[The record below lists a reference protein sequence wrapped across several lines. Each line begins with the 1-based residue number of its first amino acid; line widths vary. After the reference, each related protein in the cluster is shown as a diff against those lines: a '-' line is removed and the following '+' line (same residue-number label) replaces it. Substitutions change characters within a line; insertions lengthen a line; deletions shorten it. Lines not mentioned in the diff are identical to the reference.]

1 MVNSQQSMSTTQR
14 QNKDS
19 MKIQSTECFETSRIV
34 VISTRRVS
42 VCGESVKIS
51 NSNTASPL
59 GGKRLEPLMVQEIP
73 GDVADASSLDPEKL
87 GFMCGLEVHQQLATG
102 KLHSRQP
109 STLYEDGIDE
119 IEGLW
124 PRAHRRLRAARGE
137 GGRIDIAARFE
148 QRRNRS
154 FVYYQSPNAGLIE
167 MDEAPPLE
175 HDSDAVDVALTMAAM
190 MSAKPVGALQ
200 AMRKTVVDGSN
211 TSGFQRTTL
220 IGTHGSIQTPS
231 GPVGVDVICLEEDSA
246 RKLDTRSTPDG
257 EQVVYTLDRLGVPL
271 VEVATAP
278 DVQTPEHAK
287 ETALALGT
295 LLRDTRRVRRG
306 LGSIRQDLNVSIGAG
321 DRVEIKGCQDL
332 DWIPRI
338 IRLEMARQLHFYR
351 LANQLRSSQNLPE
364 LPVHRDQDDSEIE
377 SSVAQKVDQI
387 MPFELQKVTAEFAKC
402 ESKMVV
408 DSIKSGA
415 VVLGLSLPGLKG
427 LLGSKQV
434 DGEGSQLPRLG
445 RELASAAKLAGV
457 RGIFHSDELPAYGI
471 GQEETD
477 ACQAILGDCFVLCVA
492 PQWQAELALEGVHT
506 RAKLAYH
513 RIPQEVRN
521 VVVRKGA
528 PEDGTT
534 TAMRPLPGGARMY
547 PETDIPTTPIDPA
560 HWNSIRSNLPPT
572 RGERLARLSST
583 ELSENQVNALVSGE
597 LDDHFM
603 DGISGELQLP
613 QKAWASALL
622 DHGTAKLNAL
632 AVAIHLRE
640 TGVITREGVDP
651 LVNDAETSSIPNLL
665 SWMTSEAASRG
676 FEPADT
682 GAVDAAVAEVLEERA
697 DFVKERGMA
706 ALGPLMGVVMGKLGG
721 AADGKAV
728 SNALK
733 EQIQRRL

>member
-1 MVNSQQSMSTTQR
+1 M
-14 QNKDS
+14 
-19 MKIQSTECFETSRIV
+19 F
-34 VISTRRVS
+34 
-42 VCGESVKIS
+42 GESVRIS
-51 NSNTASPL
+51 NSSTASPL
-59 GGKRLEPLMVQEIP
+59 GGKRLDTAMVDEVP
-73 GDVADASSLDPEKL
+73 GDIADANALDPESL

-102 KLHSRQP
+102 KLHSRQS
-109 STLYEDGIDE
+109 STLYEDGIEE
-119 IEGLW
+119 IEGRW

-167 MDEAPPLE
+167 MDEAPPLA
-175 HDSDAVDVALTMAAM
+175 HDDDAVEVALTMAAM
-190 MSAKPVGALQ
+190 MNAKPVGALQ

-231 GPVGVDVICLEEDSA
+231 GAVGVDVICLEEDSA

-257 EQVVYTLDRLGVPL
+257 EQVLYTLDRLGVPL

-332 DWIPRI
+332 EWIPRI

-351 LANQLRSSQNLPE
+351 LANQLRATQSLPE
-364 LPVHRDQDDSEIE
+364 LPSHRDHDDPEIE
-377 SSVAQKVDQI
+377 AAVAEKVDQL
-387 MPFELQKVTAEFAKC
+387 MPLDLQVVTPEFVEC
-402 ESKMVV
+402 ESKMVS
-408 DSIKSGA
+408 DSIHSGA
-415 VVLGLSLPGLKG
+415 VVLGLSLPGLNG
-427 LLGSKQV
+427 LIGSKQL
-434 DGEGSQLPRLG
+434 DGEGAQLPRLG

-457 RGIFHSDELPAYGI
+457 KGIFHSDELPAYGI
-471 GQEETD
+471 GQKETD
-477 ACQAILGDCFVLCVA
+477 ACKAILGDCFVLCVA
-492 PQWQAELALEGVHT
+492 PQWQAELALQGVHS

-521 VVVRKGA
+521 VVIRKGA

-547 PETDIPTTPIDPA
+547 PETDIPTTPIDSERW
-560 HWNSIRSNLPPT
+560 HSIRSNLPPS
-572 RGERLARLSST
+572 RHERLARLSDS

-603 DGISGELQLP
+603 DGISGELELP

-622 DHGTAKLNAL
+622 DHGTDKLNAL

-640 TGVITREGVDP
+640 TGVITREGVEP
-651 LVNDAETSSIPNLL
+651 LVNDSNTTDIASLVN
-665 SWMTSEAASRG
+665 WMTSEASSRG

>member
-1 MVNSQQSMSTTQR
+1 MV
-14 QNKDS
+14 
-19 MKIQSTECFETSRIV
+19 EEV
-34 VISTRRVS
+34 
-42 VCGESVKIS
+42 
-51 NSNTASPL
+51 
-59 GGKRLEPLMVQEIP
+59 P
-73 GDVADASSLDPEKL
+73 GDVADANALDPEAL

-109 STLYEDGIDE
+109 STLYEDGIED
-119 IEGLW
+119 IEGRW

-175 HDSDAVDVALTMAAM
+175 HDEDAVEVALTMAAM

-220 IGTHGSIQTPS
+220 IGTHGSLPTPS

-257 EQVVYTLDRLGVPL
+257 EQVIYTLDRLGVPL

-351 LANQLRSSQNLPE
+351 LANQLRAAQDLPP
-364 LPVHRDQDDSEIE
+364 LPPHRNQDDSEIE
-377 SSVAQKVDQI
+377 RKVAEKVDHL
-387 MPFELQKVTAEFAKC
+387 MPLELHDVTSRFDQC
-402 ESKMVV
+402 ESKMVHQ
-408 DSIKSGA
+408 SIESGA
-415 VVLGLSLPGLKG
+415 MVLGLSLPGLTG
-427 LLGSKQV
+427 LLGSKQL
-434 DGEGSQLPRLG
+434 DGEGAQLPRLG

-457 RGIFHSDELPAYGI
+457 KGIFHSDELPAYGI
-471 GQEETD
+471 GQKETE

-492 PQWQAELALEGVHT
+492 PQWQAELALEGVLS

-521 VVVRKGA
+521 VVIRKGA

-547 PETDIPTTPIDPA
+547 PETDIPTTPIDPTV
-560 HWNSIRSNLPPT
+560 WQSIRSNLPPS
-572 RGERLARLSST
+572 RDERLTRLSST
-583 ELSENQVNALVSGE
+583 DLSENQINALVSGE
-597 LDDHFM
+597 LDDYFM
-603 DGISGELQLP
+603 DGIGGEFKLP

-622 DHGTAKLNAL
+622 DHGTEKINAL

-640 TGVITREGVDP
+640 TGVITREGVEP
-651 LVNDAETSSIPNLL
+651 LVKDAFTQDTSALL
-665 SWMTSEAASRG
+665 AWMTSEASVRG

-682 GAVDAAVAEVLEERA
+682 GVVDAAVAEVLDERA

-728 SNALK
+728 SSALK

>member
-1 MVNSQQSMSTTQR
+1 MV
-14 QNKDS
+14 
-19 MKIQSTECFETSRIV
+19 EEV
-34 VISTRRVS
+34 
-42 VCGESVKIS
+42 
-51 NSNTASPL
+51 
-59 GGKRLEPLMVQEIP
+59 P
-73 GDVADASSLDPEKL
+73 GDVADANTLDPEAL

-102 KLHSRQP
+102 KLHSRQM
-109 STLYEDGIDE
+109 SMLYEDGIEE
-119 IEGLW
+119 IEHDW

-154 FVYYQSPNAGLIE
+154 FIYYQSPNAGLIE

-175 HDSDAVDVALTMAAM
+175 HDEDAIEVALMMAAM
-190 MSAKPVGALQ
+190 MNAKPVGALQ

-220 IGTHGSIQTPS
+220 IGTHGSIQTSS
-231 GPVGVDVICLEEDSA
+231 GPVGIDVICLEEDSA

-351 LANQLRSSQNLPE
+351 LANQLRAAQGLPE
-364 LPVHRDQDDSEIE
+364 LPTHRDQDDSETE
-377 SSVAQKVDQI
+377 ASVAVRVEKQ
-387 MPFELQKVTAEFAKC
+387 MPFDLQEVTVEFSQC

-408 DSIKSGA
+408 ESINSGA
-415 VVLGLSLPGLKG
+415 VVLGLSLPGLQG
-427 LLGSKQV
+427 LLGSKQL

-457 RGIFHSDELPAYGI
+457 KGIFHSDELPAYGI
-471 GQEETD
+471 GQKETD
-477 ACQAILGDCFVLCVA
+477 ACQAILGNCFVLCVA
-492 PQWQAELALEGVHT
+492 PQWQAELALEGVHS

-521 VVVRKGA
+521 VVIRKGA

-547 PETDIPTTPIDPA
+547 PETDIPAIPINPERW
-560 HWNSIRSNLPPT
+560 HSIRSNLPPS
-572 RGERLARLSST
+572 RDERLAKLSST

-597 LDDHFM
+597 LDDYFM
-603 DGISGELQLP
+603 AGITGELGLP

-622 DHGTAKLNAL
+622 DYGTDKLNAL

-640 TGVITREGVDP
+640 TGVITREGVEP
-651 LVNDAETSSIPNLL
+651 LFTDADSHDISTLL
-665 SWMTSEAASRG
+665 NWMASEAALRG

-682 GAVDAAVAEVLEERA
+682 SAVDAAVAEVLEERA
-697 DFVKERGMA
+697 DFVKERGME

-728 SNALK
+728 SKALK

>member
-1 MVNSQQSMSTTQR
+1 MVG
-14 QNKDS
+14 D
-19 MKIQSTECFETSRIV
+19 V
-34 VISTRRVS
+34 
-42 VCGESVKIS
+42 
-51 NSNTASPL
+51 
-59 GGKRLEPLMVQEIP
+59 P
-73 GDVADASSLDPEKL
+73 GDVADADSLDPAAL
-87 GFMCGLEVHQQLATG
+87 GFMCGLEIHQQLATG

-109 STLYEDGIDE
+109 SILYEDGIEE
-119 IEGLW
+119 IEGRW
-124 PRAHRRLRAARGE
+124 PSAQRRLRAARGE

-167 MDEAPPLE
+167 MDEAPPLS
-175 HDSDAVDVALTMAAM
+175 HDDDAVEVVLTMAAM
-190 MSAKPVGALQ
+190 MDAKPVGALQ

-220 IGTHGSIQTPS
+220 VATNGSIQTPT
-231 GPVGVDVICLEEDSA
+231 GAVGIDVICLEEDSA

-338 IRLEMARQLHFYR
+338 IRLEMARQLHFHR
-351 LANQLRSSQNLPE
+351 LANELRAELGVEPLPS
-364 LPVHRDQDDSEIE
+364 HRDLDDASVEA
-377 SSVAQKVDQI
+377 SVAEKVADQ
-387 MPFELQKVTAEFAKC
+387 MPFQLHDTTSAFKNC
-402 ESKMVV
+402 ESQMVAE
-408 DSIKSGA
+408 SLSAGA
-415 VVLGLSLPGLKG
+415 IVLGLSLSGFGGK
-427 LLGSKQV
+427 LGSKTL
-434 DGEGSQLPRLG
+434 DEEGAQLPRLG

-457 RGIFHSDELPAYGI
+457 KGIFHSDELPAYGI
-471 GQEETD
+471 TESETA
-477 ACQAILGDCFVLCVA
+477 ACASILGDCFVLCVA
-492 PQWQAELALEGVHT
+492 PEWQAELALEGVHS
-506 RAKLAYH
+506 RACLAYH

-521 VVVRKGA
+521 VVIRKGG

-547 PETDIPTTPIDPA
+547 PETDIPTTPIDSSVWA
-560 HWNSIRSNLPPT
+560 SIKENIPPS
-572 RGERLARLSST
+572 RDDRLAALAST
-583 ELSENQVNALVSGE
+583 GLSENQIAALVTGE
-597 LDDHFM
+597 LDDHFLA
-603 DGISGELQLP
+603 GNSGEFALP
-613 QKAWASALL
+613 SKAWASALL
-622 DHGTAKLNAL
+622 DHGIDKINAL

-640 TGVITREGVDP
+640 SGTITREGVEP
-651 LVNDAETSSIPNLL
+651 LVNDTDTDDIPTLL
-665 SWMTSEAASRG
+665 TWMTAEAGSRG
-676 FEPADT
+676 YEPADT
-682 GAVDAAVAEVLEERA
+682 GAVDAAVAEVLAERA
-697 DFVKERGMA
+697 DFVAERGME

-728 SNALK
+728 SAALK
-733 EQIQRRL
+733 EQIQRLL

>member
-1 MVNSQQSMSTTQR
+1 MAE
-14 QNKDS
+14 D
-19 MKIQSTECFETSRIV
+19 
-34 VISTRRVS
+34 
-42 VCGESVKIS
+42 
-51 NSNTASPL
+51 
-59 GGKRLEPLMVQEIP
+59 IP
-73 GDVADASSLDPEKL
+73 GDVSDANGLDPTAL

-109 STLYEDGIDE
+109 STLYEDGIED
-119 IEGLW
+119 IEGRW
-124 PRAHRRLRAARGE
+124 PSAHRRLRAARGE

-175 HDSDAVDVALTMAAM
+175 HDGDAVQVALTMAAM
-190 MSAKPVGALQ
+190 MDAKPVGALQ

-220 IGTHGSIQTPS
+220 VATHGSIQTPTGS
-231 GPVGVDVICLEEDSA
+231 VGVDVICLEEDSA

-351 LANQLRSSQNLPE
+351 LANELRAELGVEPLPNHRNLDDGE
-364 LPVHRDQDDSEIE
+364 LEA
-377 SSVAQKVDQI
+377 SVAEAVSNHL
-387 MPFELQKVTAEFAKC
+387 PFELQDVSTALASC
-402 ESKMVV
+402 ESKMVA
-408 DSIKSGA
+408 DSLSSGA
-415 VVLGLSLPGLKG
+415 VVLGLSLPGLAGK
-427 LLGSKQV
+427 LGTKTL
-434 DGEGSQLPRLG
+434 DEEGAQLPRLG

-457 RGIFHSDELPAYGI
+457 KGIFHSDELPAYGI
-471 GQEETD
+471 TEAETV
-477 ACQAILGDCFVLCVA
+477 ACAAILGDCFVLCVA
-492 PQWQAELALEGVHT
+492 PQWQAELALEGVHS

-513 RIPQEVRN
+513 RTPQEVRN
-521 VVVRKGA
+521 VVIRKGA
-528 PEDGTT
+528 PEAGTT

-547 PETDIPTTPIDPA
+547 PETDIPTTPIAPES
-560 HWNSIRSNLPPT
+560 WLSIKANLPPT
-572 RGERLARLSST
+572 RDERFARLST
-583 ELSENQVNALVSGE
+583 TNLSENQISALISGE
-597 LDDHFM
+597 LDDYFM
-603 DGISGELQLP
+603 DGISGEFSLP
-613 QKAWASALL
+613 EKAWASALL
-622 DHGTAKLNAL
+622 DFGTDKLNAL

-640 TGVITREGVDP
+640 SGVITREGVEP
-651 LVNDAETSSIPNLL
+651 LVRDADTDDTPSLL
-665 SWMTSEAASRG
+665 SWMKSEATNRG

-682 GAVDAAVAEVLEERA
+682 GAVDAAVAEVLAERA
-697 DFVKERGMA
+697 DFVAERGMG

-728 SNALK
+728 SAALK
-733 EQIQRRL
+733 EQIQRLL

>member
-1 MVNSQQSMSTTQR
+1 MSE
-14 QNKDS
+14 D
-19 MKIQSTECFETSRIV
+19 
-34 VISTRRVS
+34 
-42 VCGESVKIS
+42 
-51 NSNTASPL
+51 
-59 GGKRLEPLMVQEIP
+59 IP
-73 GDVADASSLDPEKL
+73 GDVSDANGLDPTAL

-109 STLYEDGIDE
+109 STLYEDGIED
-119 IEGLW
+119 IEGRW
-124 PRAHRRLRAARGE
+124 PSAHRRLRAARGE

-167 MDEAPPLE
+167 MDEAPPLG
-175 HDSDAVDVALTMAAM
+175 HDADAVEVALTMSAM
-190 MSAKPVGALQ
+190 MDAKPVGALQ

-220 IGTHGSIQTPS
+220 IATHGSIQTPT

-338 IRLEMARQLHFYR
+338 IRLEMARQLHFHR
-351 LANQLRSSQNLPE
+351 LANELRTELGVELLPS
-364 LPVHRDQDDSEIE
+364 HRDLDDEEIE
-377 SSVAQKVDQI
+377 ASVAEAVSKQL
-387 MPFELQKVTAEFAKC
+387 PFELQDVSTALAAC

-408 DSIKSGA
+408 ESLSSGA
-415 VVLGLSLPGLKG
+415 VVLGLSLPGLAGK
-427 LLGSKQV
+427 LGTKNL
-434 DGEGSQLPRLG
+434 DEEGAQLPRLG

-457 RGIFHSDELPAYGI
+457 KGIFHSDELPAFGI
-471 GQEETD
+471 TAAETA
-477 ACQAILGDCFVLCVA
+477 ACAAILGDCFVLCVA
-492 PQWQAELALEGVHT
+492 PQWQAELALEGVHS

-521 VVVRKGA
+521 VVIRKGA

-547 PETDIPTTPIDPA
+547 PETDIPTTPIA
-560 HWNSIRSNLPPT
+560 AESWSSIKANLPPT
-572 RGERLARLSST
+572 RDERFSRLGT
-583 ELSENQVNALVSGE
+583 TGLSENQISALISGE
-597 LDDHFM
+597 LDDYFM
-603 DGISGELQLP
+603 DGISGQLTLP
-613 QKAWASALL
+613 EKAWASALL
-622 DHGTAKLNAL
+622 DYGTGKLNAL
-632 AVAIHLRE
+632 AAAIHLRE
-640 TGVITREGVDP
+640 SGTITREGVEP
-651 LVNDAETSSIPNLL
+651 LVNDADTDDIPSLL
-665 SWMTSEAASRG
+665 SWMESEAANRG

-682 GAVDAAVAEVLEERA
+682 GAVDAAVAEVLAERA
-697 DFVKERGMA
+697 DFVAERGMG

-728 SNALK
+728 SAALK
-733 EQIQRRL
+733 EQIQRLL

>member
-1 MVNSQQSMSTTQR
+1 MS
-14 QNKDS
+14 
-19 MKIQSTECFETSRIV
+19 EEV
-34 VISTRRVS
+34 
-42 VCGESVKIS
+42 
-51 NSNTASPL
+51 
-59 GGKRLEPLMVQEIP
+59 P
-73 GDVADASSLDPEKL
+73 GDVADANSLEPAAL

-109 STLYEDGIDE
+109 STLYEDGIEE
-119 IEGLW
+119 IEGRW
-124 PRAHRRLRAARGE
+124 PSAHRRLRAARGE

-175 HDSDAVDVALTMAAM
+175 HDADAVEVALTMAAM
-190 MSAKPVGALQ
+190 MNAKPVGALQ

-220 IGTHGSIQTPS
+220 VGTHGSIQTPS

-351 LANQLRSSQNLPE
+351 LANQLRADNNLPA
-364 LPVHRDQDDSEIE
+364 LPPHRNQDNPETEAQVAEKVSEMMPLLMLDL
-377 SSVAQKVDQI
+377 SS
-387 MPFELQKVTAEFAKC
+387 EFSRC
-402 ESKMVV
+402 ESKMINE
-408 DSIKSGA
+408 SLASGA
-415 VVLGLSLPGLKG
+415 VVLGLKLSGLSGKI
-427 LLGSKQV
+427 GSKEL
-434 DGEGSQLPRLG
+434 DSEGSQLPRLG

-457 RGIFHSDELPAYGI
+457 KGIFHSDELPAYGI
-471 GQEETD
+471 SQSETD
-477 ACQAILGDCFVLCVA
+477 ACATKLGDCFVLCVA
-492 PQWQAELALEGVHT
+492 PKWQAELALEGVHS
-506 RAKLAYH
+506 RAKLAFH

-521 VVVRKGA
+521 VVIRKGA

-547 PETDIPTTPIDPA
+547 PETDIPTTPISSQLLA
-560 HWNSIRSNLPPT
+560 SIRSNLPPT
-572 RGERLARLSST
+572 REERLARLSST
-583 ELSENQVNALVSGE
+583 ELSENQANALLSGE
-597 LDDHFM
+597 LDDIFM
-603 DGISGELQLP
+603 DGISGELELP
-613 QKAWASALL
+613 EKAWASALL
-622 DHGTAKLNAL
+622 DYGTTKLSAL

-640 TGVITREGVDP
+640 KGTITREGVEP
-651 LVNDAETSSIPNLL
+651 LVQDAISDDIVTLL
-665 SWMTSEAASRG
+665 SWMVSEAAIRG

-682 GAVDAAVAEVLEERA
+682 GAVDTAVAEVLAERM

-728 SNALK
+728 SAALK
-733 EQIQRRL
+733 EQIQRLL

>member
-1 MVNSQQSMSTTQR
+1 MV
-14 QNKDS
+14 
-19 MKIQSTECFETSRIV
+19 EEV
-34 VISTRRVS
+34 
-42 VCGESVKIS
+42 
-51 NSNTASPL
+51 
-59 GGKRLEPLMVQEIP
+59 P
-73 GDVADASSLDPEKL
+73 GDVADAANLDPTAL
-87 GFMCGLEVHQQLATG
+87 GFMCGLEIHQQLATG

-109 STLYEDGIDE
+109 SNLYEDGIEE
-119 IEGLW
+119 IEGRW
-124 PRAHRRLRAARGE
+124 PSAHRRLRAARGE

-154 FVYYQSPNAGLIE
+154 FIYYQSPNAGLIE

-175 HDSDAVDVALTMAAM
+175 HDAAAVEVALTMAAM
-190 MSAKPVGALQ
+190 MDAKPVGALQ

-220 IGTHGSIQTPS
+220 VATNGSIQTPS
-231 GPVGVDVICLEEDSA
+231 GSVGVDVICLEEDSA

-338 IRLEMARQLHFYR
+338 IRLEMARQLHFHR
-351 LANQLRSSQNLPE
+351 LANELRTELGVELLPS
-364 LPVHRDQDDSEIE
+364 HRDLDDASVET
-377 SSVAQKVDQI
+377 SVAAKVTDQI
-387 MPFELQKVTAEFAKC
+387 PLQLHDTTSAFKNC
-402 ESKMVV
+402 ESQMVTE
-408 DSIKSGA
+408 SLSAGA
-415 VVLGLSLPGLKG
+415 VVLGLSLPGFAGK
-427 LLGSKQV
+427 LGSKTL
-434 DGEGSQLPRLG
+434 DSEGAQLPRLG

-457 RGIFHSDELPAYGI
+457 KGIFHSDELPAYGI
-471 GQEETD
+471 TEAEVT
-477 ACQAILGDCFVLCVA
+477 ACTATLGDCFVLCVA
-492 PQWQAELALEGVHT
+492 PKWQAKLALEGVHS
-506 RAKLAYH
+506 RACRAYH

-521 VVVRKGA
+521 VVIRKGA
-528 PEDGTT
+528 PDDGTT

-547 PETDIPTTPIDPA
+547 PETDIPTT
-560 HWNSIRSNLPPT
+560 SIASEFWSSIKANLPPS
-572 RGERLARLSST
+572 REERFTRLSSSG
-583 ELSENQVNALVSGE
+583 LSDNQIAALVTGE
-597 LDDHFM
+597 LDDYFM
-603 DGISGELQLP
+603 DGTSGDLSLP
-613 QKAWASALL
+613 AKAWASALL
-622 DHGTAKLNAL
+622 DYGIDKNNAL

-640 TGVITREGVDP
+640 SGTITREGVEP
-651 LVNDAETSSIPNLL
+651 LVNDADTDDIPTLL
-665 SWMTSEAASRG
+665 DWMASEAASRG

-682 GAVDAAVAEVLEERA
+682 GAVDAAVAEVLAERA
-697 DFVKERGMA
+697 DFVAERGME

-728 SNALK
+728 SAALK
-733 EQIQRRL
+733 EQIQRLL